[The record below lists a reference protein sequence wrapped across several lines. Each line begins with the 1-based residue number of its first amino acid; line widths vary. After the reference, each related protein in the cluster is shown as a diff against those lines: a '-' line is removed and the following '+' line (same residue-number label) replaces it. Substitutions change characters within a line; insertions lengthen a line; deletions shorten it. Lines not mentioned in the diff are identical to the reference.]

1 MTHARKI
8 MSYRFKPSL
17 FGFPQL
23 QVLVLEKH
31 DPTYRNGGTEESAK
45 WRIATMEEA
54 QALLNLV
61 WT

>member
-1 MTHARKI
+1 